1 MSSRSLFLVS
11 VFLTP
16 FSSPAC
22 LAPYGKHQ
30 FWDVHALTLDFCVNR
45 WPQQG
50 AWKWLFT
57 FMYNLMATQR
67 WSGLKNALLQTE
79 HLQLCNMH
87 EKSTRIN
94 GEESSSWTRN
104 GITVLGS
111 SGITGLGELSQNILQ
126 FSIICKLVTELTEIF
141 KGSIESLEL
150 YKTQEN
156 HWRIE
161 WVKSES
167 WICT

>member
-1 MSSRSLFLVS
+1 MASTILRCTCIDIRFLCKPM
-11 VFLTP
+11 TT
-16 FSSPAC
+16 A
-22 LAPYGKHQ
+22 
-30 FWDVHALTLDFCVNR
+30 
-45 WPQQG
+45 G
-50 AWKWLFT
+50 AWKRLFN
-57 FMYNLMATQR
+57 FMYNLIATQW
-67 WSGLKNALLQTE
+67 WSGLKNALQTE

-111 SGITGLGELSQNILQ
+111 SGITGLGELSQNIWQ